1 MKILITGVAGFIG
14 SQLAIKLANKAQLTI
29 VNNKII
35 DIKVVGFFNLSKYIL
50 ENLRGLEFSF
60 SLT

>member
-1 MKILITGVAGFIG
+1 MINPFFKNTGPYNINFLLKTIN
-14 SQLAIKLANKAQLTI
+14 LKNKNLPDD
-29 VNNKII
+29 KII

-50 ENLRGLEFSF
+50 ENLRELEFSF